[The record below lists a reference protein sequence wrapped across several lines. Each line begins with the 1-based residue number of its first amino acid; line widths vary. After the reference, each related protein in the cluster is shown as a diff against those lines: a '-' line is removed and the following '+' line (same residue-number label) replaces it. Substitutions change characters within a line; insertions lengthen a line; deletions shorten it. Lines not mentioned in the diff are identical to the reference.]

1 MKMLAAT
8 ARLGTLALTAALG
21 SIAFAQA
28 YADGVAAQATAA
40 YEAAFA
46 PVLERGPNDGASAVR
61 SMIAYMHGR
70 TV

>member
-1 MKMLAAT
+1 MPISKAPVKIGAAIPSR
-8 ARLGTLALTAALG
+8 RLPLP
-21 SIAFAQA
+21 SIAQI
-28 YADGVAAQATAA
+28 AAQATAA